1 MVLQESASA
10 AKVSQSAE
18 EVSQSAAK
26 VCLFATE
33 EIPITVSRWRAP
45 DKEAWPKKELHWL
58 RIAAK
63 VSQSAAKVS
72 QRATK
77 ISYGAGKVS

>member
-10 AKVSQSAE
+10 AKVSQRAE
-18 EVSQSAAK
+18 EVSQRAAK
-26 VCLFATE
+26 VCLFATA
-33 EIPITVSRWRAP
+33 EIAIAVSRWRAP
-45 DKEAWPKKELHWL
+45 DKEAWPKKEVHWL